1 MAVILGIQSSTAA
14 LALAVSSV
22 DSAEPPAHIAP
33 TIISS
38 QDALENDHQASSKA
52 KDQTDGTRP
61 VESPVQSSQPDT
73 LPNASSTAAE
83 GLDTSPGHD
92 VDATVPTTRP
102 PAATVALVMVPLCL
116 SVLLSAL
123 DLTIVTPAIP
133 AIVAEFHSTAGYV
146 WIGSGFVLAS
156 TAATPVWGSLADIW
170 GRKPVILAALTL
182 FLAGSLLCA
191 LAPHVDAL
199 VAGRVVQGLGASG
212 MGTMVNVI
220 ICDTFSLRDR
230 GLYLAVTSI
239 VWAVGSA
246 VGPVIGGTF
255 TSRLDWRWCFWLN
268 LPIGAV
274 VFVVLLLFLRVPTPH
289 TPVLAGLKAID
300 WTGSVLIVGATL
312 MILLGL
318 EFGDVTFPW
327 SSATVVCL
335 LAFGTVVVGVFILNE
350 WKLAVNPVIPLQL
363 FVNRSSV
370 AAYIVFSCNFYV
382 LIGLSY
388 YLPLYSQS
396 VLGADPLTSGVHL
409 VPLIVSSSLS
419 AACTGTFIQMTGVY
433 LPIMYVA
440 QGMLILGAGLFISLE
455 YGEGLAKLV
464 VFEIITG
471 VGVGM
476 NMEPPLL
483 AALAAATELDTAAV
497 TATMGFLRSIA
508 TAIAIVLG
516 GVIFQ
521 NRMDVEGGELLRSL
535 DPKVADD
542 FSGRNALASVELIAG
557 LPTGQQTAVRMA
569 YFRSLRAV
577 WVMYVVVGGISLLSN
592 LFVRAYHLSADTT
605 SLRLGVDR
613 RTGENRTTAQE
624 GAESMELDSSPQDS
638 TRL

>member
-1 MAVILGIQSSTAA
+1 MTV
-14 LALAVSSV
+14 
-22 DSAEPPAHIAP
+22 
-33 TIISS
+33 
-38 QDALENDHQASSKA
+38 
-52 KDQTDGTRP
+52 
-61 VESPVQSSQPDT
+61 
-73 LPNASSTAAE
+73 AE
-83 GLDTSPGHD
+83 GPDRSQSPHIG
-92 VDATVPTTRP
+92 ATVPAPRP
-102 PAATVALVMVPLCL
+102 PAATVALIMTPLCL

-133 AIVAEFHSTAGYV
+133 AIVASFHSTAGYV

-170 GRKPVILAALTL
+170 GRKPIILAALTL

-191 LAPHVDAL
+191 LAPQVDAL

-230 GLYLAVTSI
+230 GLYLAITSI

-255 TSRLDWRWCFWLN
+255 TTRLDWRWCFWLN

-274 VFVVLLLFLRVPTPH
+274 VFVVLLLFLKVPTPH

-300 WTGSVLIVGATL
+300 WTGSLLIVGSTL

-318 EFGDVTFPW
+318 EFGDVTYPW
-327 SSATVVCL
+327 SSATVACL

-350 WKLAVNPVIPLQL
+350 WKLAVNPVIPLRL

-370 AAYIVFSCNFYV
+370 AAYVVFSCNFYV

-388 YLPLYSQS
+388 YLPLYSQA

-433 LPIMYVA
+433 LPLMYVGQA
-440 QGMLILGAGLFISLE
+440 MLILGAGLFINLE
-455 YGEGLAKLV
+455 YGEGLAKLII
-464 VFEIITG
+464 FEIITG
-471 VGVGM
+471 IGIGM

-508 TAIAIVLG
+508 TSIAIVLG

-521 NRMDVEGGELLRSL
+521 NRMNLNSGELLRSL
-535 DPKVADD
+535 EPEVAAN
-542 FSGRNALASVELIAG
+542 FNGKNALASVELIAG
-557 LPTGQQTAVRMA
+557 LPVDQQTAVRVA

-577 WVMYVVVGGISLLSN
+577 WIMYVVVGGVSLLSN
-592 LFVRAYHLSADTT
+592 VFVRSYHLSADTT
-605 SLRLGVDR
+605 TVRLGVDR
-613 RTGENRTTAQE
+613 RTSEDRTMAQE
-624 GAESMELDSSPQDS
+624 RAGVVELNNSAQHIA
-638 TRL
+638 RI

>member
-1 MAVILGIQSSTAA
+1 M
-14 LALAVSSV
+14 
-22 DSAEPPAHIAP
+22 
-33 TIISS
+33 
-38 QDALENDHQASSKA
+38 
-52 KDQTDGTRP
+52 
-61 VESPVQSSQPDT
+61 
-73 LPNASSTAAE
+73 
-83 GLDTSPGHD
+83 
-92 VDATVPTTRP
+92 
-102 PAATVALVMVPLCL
+102 
-116 SVLLSAL
+116 
-123 DLTIVTPAIP
+123 
-133 AIVAEFHSTAGYV
+133 
-146 WIGSGFVLAS
+146 
-156 TAATPVWGSLADIW
+156 
-170 GRKPVILAALTL
+170 
-182 FLAGSLLCA
+182 
-191 LAPHVDAL
+191 
-199 VAGRVVQGLGASG
+199 
-212 MGTMVNVI
+212 
-220 ICDTFSLRDR
+220 
-230 GLYLAVTSI
+230 
-239 VWAVGSA
+239 
-246 VGPVIGGTF
+246 
-255 TSRLDWRWCFWLN
+255 
-268 LPIGAV
+268 PIGAV

-577 WVMYVVVGGISLLSN
+577 WVMVSDVYSISVQSSPRSIFSPFNLLPVQSLCQRVFISVQSLCGAGYGSLVTNPRSTQYVVVGGISLLSN

>member
-1 MAVILGIQSSTAA
+1 MTQLEVVFLAQLYVYIL
-14 LALAVSSV
+14 LPL
-22 DSAEPPAHIAP
+22 H
-33 TIISS
+33 
-38 QDALENDHQASSKA
+38 
-52 KDQTDGTRP
+52 
-61 VESPVQSSQPDT
+61 QPDSC
-73 LPNASSTAAE
+73 LEST
-83 GLDTSPGHD
+83 HD
-92 VDATVPTTRP
+92 APCSQNV
-102 PAATVALVMVPLCL
+102 LVV
-116 SVLLSAL
+116 
-123 DLTIVTPAIP
+123 
-133 AIVAEFHSTAGYV
+133 
-146 WIGSGFVLAS
+146 
-156 TAATPVWGSLADIW
+156 
-170 GRKPVILAALTL
+170 
-182 FLAGSLLCA
+182 
-191 LAPHVDAL
+191 
-199 VAGRVVQGLGASG
+199 
-212 MGTMVNVI
+212 
-220 ICDTFSLRDR
+220 
-230 GLYLAVTSI
+230 
-239 VWAVGSA
+239 
-246 VGPVIGGTF
+246 
-255 TSRLDWRWCFWLN
+255 
-268 LPIGAV
+268 PIGAV

-300 WTGSVLIVGATL
+300 WTGSLLIVGATL

-318 EFGDVTFPW
+318 EFGEVTFPW

-433 LPIMYVA
+433 LPVMYVA

-464 VFEIITG
+464 IFEIITG
-471 VGVGM
+471 IGVGM

-483 AALAAATELDTAAV
+483 AALAAASQLDTAAV

-521 NRMDVEGGELLRSL
+521 NRMDVERGELLRSL
-535 DPKVADD
+535 DPKVAAD

-557 LPTGQQTAVRMA
+557 LPSDQQTAVRMA

-577 WVMYVVVGGISLLSN
+577 WIMVSNVYSSPFNLCRVRDTARQLLTHDRHSTSLLGASRYCPIF
-592 LFVRAYHLSADTT
+592 LFA
-605 SLRLGVDR
+605 
-613 RTGENRTTAQE
+613 RTT
-624 GAESMELDSSPQDS
+624 
-638 TRL
+638 